1 MAVANKCDRCGA
13 FYDFDFAGKYSLV
26 RQPERDG
33 MNCRNGFMIDLCPA
47 CDEALDNFM
56 KLEPMDISVPGIEYS
71 VECGAKRGLELK
83 ESYV

>member
-13 FYDFDFAGKYSLV
+13 FYDLDFVGKYDLV
-26 RQPERDG
+26 VKPKRSD
-33 MNCRNGFMIDLCPA
+33 MNYSNGTLVDLCPS
-47 CDEALDNFM
+47 CDRALDNFM

-83 ESYV
+83 E